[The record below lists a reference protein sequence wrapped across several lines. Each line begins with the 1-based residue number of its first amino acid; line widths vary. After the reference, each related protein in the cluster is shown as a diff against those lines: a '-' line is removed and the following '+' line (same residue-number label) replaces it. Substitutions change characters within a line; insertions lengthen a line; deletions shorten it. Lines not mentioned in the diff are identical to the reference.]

1 MISLYGDQRYM
12 GQRVLYLKI
21 SDRQFRT
28 FLDTQQMATSR
39 GLTTALSSLSISP
52 VCIRTIAPRVSHFST
67 TPAIL
72 GGPITRMR
80 RERTQAKLKRAKAR
94 AEELRLQR
102 EVRADPIVG
111 HSTEFTKS
119 LLRPREI
126 LAQPGIASHTR
137 AGEENWPMLTNFG
150 ISSDDALTLA
160 VGAKAAEE
168 RRLKSGNVVMDSGEQ
183 ILYHNVNEII
193 ASKKAIQEKEDAQK
207 REVIARLLDLTNA
220 NSKSVITANM
230 EKAIIHFA
238 RHEGDT
244 GSPEV
249 QGSPRKRIG

>member
-1 MISLYGDQRYM
+1 
-12 GQRVLYLKI
+12 
-21 SDRQFRT
+21 
-28 FLDTQQMATSR
+28 MATAR

-52 VCIRTIAPRVSHFST
+52 LCIRNFGPRISHFST
-67 TPAIL
+67 TPAVL

-102 EVRADPIVG
+102 EARADPIVG

-126 LAQPGIASHTR
+126 LAQPGVASHTR
-137 AGEENWPMLTNFG
+137 AEEENWPMLTNFG
-150 ISSDDALTLA
+150 IGSDDALTLA

-183 ILYHNVNEII
+183 ILYYDVNEII
-193 ASKKAIQEKEDAQK
+193 ASKKVILEREDTQK
-207 REVIARLLDLTNA
+207 REVMARLLDLTNA
-220 NSKSVITANM
+220 NSKAVIAANM

-238 RHEGDT
+238 KHEGDT

-249 QGSPRKRIG
+249 QGCSLKSIS